1 MSFSEDIRGELIR
14 TECLWD
20 CCARAELAA
29 ALLLSGGISFRG
41 RGRYALCL
49 STPHNSVS
57 RYYFALIKKH
67 FGISCEIRTAKS
79 ARMGESMRFE
89 LSFPDGS
96 VPELMERLMLTD
108 EGALFG
114 VRVAPAAELVSRG
127 CCRASFLKS
136 AFLIAGSTSR
146 PEKEYAVFLSAGN
159 EETANAV
166 AALMREYVLNA
177 GVSPRRAQYV
187 AYLKGAEDI
196 STFLTVI
203 GAHAAMM
210 KLENTRIIKQLRN
223 QANRLTNCDSNNIE
237 RALRSAQ
244 AQIDDIELID
254 EKLGLE
260 TLPSPLLEIARL
272 RLNDPEATLYELG
285 EMCSPP
291 IGKSGVNNRLRRL
304 SDMAKNLREGD

>member
-1 MSFSEDIRGELIR
+1 MGLLRPRGAGGGFAAVR
-14 TECLWD
+14 RHFVS
-20 CCARAELAA
+20 RA
-29 ALLLSGGISFRG
+29 
-41 RGRYALCL
+41 GRYALCL

-96 VPELMERLMLTD
+96 VPELMEQLMLTD

-166 AALMREYVLNA
+166 AALMREY
-177 GVSPRRAQYV
+177 G
-187 AYLKGAEDI
+187 
-196 STFLTVI
+196 
-203 GAHAAMM
+203 
-210 KLENTRIIKQLRN
+210 
-223 QANRLTNCDSNNIE
+223 
-237 RALRSAQ
+237 
-244 AQIDDIELID
+244 
-254 EKLGLE
+254 
-260 TLPSPLLEIARL
+260 
-272 RLNDPEATLYELG
+272 
-285 EMCSPP
+285 
-291 IGKSGVNNRLRRL
+291 
-304 SDMAKNLREGD
+304 